1 MSVDILGN
9 LFDFYFEMKNMS
21 PFTGYWN
28 LGCFLR
34 VQHGYS
40 AAINGFDFENVCSK
54 CTSDIQSNL
63 TLQRITFLTGL
74 R

>member
-1 MSVDILGN
+1 MSICIWAVLVFSSSMSVDILGN

-54 CTSDIQSNL
+54 VY
-63 TLQRITFLTGL
+63 F
-74 R
+74 